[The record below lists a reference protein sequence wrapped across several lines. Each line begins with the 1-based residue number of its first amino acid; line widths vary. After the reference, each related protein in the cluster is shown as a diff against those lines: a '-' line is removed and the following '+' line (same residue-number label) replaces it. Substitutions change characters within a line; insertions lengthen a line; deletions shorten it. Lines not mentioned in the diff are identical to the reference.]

1 MKGLVE
7 RFGELIGYPER
18 VPEGAMSFV
27 FRVDDDPVEVRQ
39 KDGTLVFKWTFPE
52 NAPVER
58 IAEFAVGRF
67 LRDRAVLAWD
77 AFRERAIL
85 WQRTRKG
92 EGERAQAEAF
102 RWFLGSCD
110 WWKRCVAELVQP
122 KARLAE
128 MVIRP

>member
-18 VPEGAMSFV
+18 VPAGAVSFV
-27 FRVDDDPVEVRQ
+27 FRVDDDPVEVRM
-39 KDGTLVFKWTFPE
+39 KAGTLLFKWMFPE

-58 IAEFAVGRF
+58 IAEFAAGRI
-67 LRDRAVLAWD
+67 LRDRAVVAWD

-92 EGERAQAEAF
+92 DGERAQVEAF
-102 RWFLGSCD
+102 RVFLGACD

-122 KARLAE
+122 KATLAE
-128 MVIRP
+128 IVIRP

>member
-18 VPEGAMSFV
+18 VPEGAVSFV

-39 KDGTLVFKWTFPE
+39 KEGALAFKWTFPG
-52 NAPVER
+52 NAPIER
-58 IAEFAVGRF
+58 IAEFAAGRI
-67 LRDRAVLAWD
+67 LRDQAVVAWD

-92 EGERAQAEAF
+92 DGERAQVEAF
-102 RWFLGSCD
+102 RVFLGACD
-110 WWKRCVAELVQP
+110 WWKRCVAELVRP
-122 KARLAE
+122 KATLAE
-128 MVIRP
+128 IVIRP